1 MNDEIKEALAAIKKQ
16 EKVKESWAQSL
27 AAAPEPDRVEPAPQ
41 SPLDIEVDAVPSPSA
56 SSASSP
62 EAAARAPET
71 PQPPSL
77 AQPAAVVDTP
87 PAGGDSFAETSERE
101 AADAPEA
108 APAASSY
115 TRVPVP
121 DLPDNP
127 LRYAGRAQV
136 PFRTPDGRTHW
147 RYAPSPSPSHSSPVR
162 EAAEGFAAGLV
173 QEAQSSPELV
183 REAAEGFAAGLAQE
197 PQPQGLVARMRGA
210 FENFGN

>member
-1 MNDEIKEALAAIKKQ
+1 VNDEIKQALAAIKKQ

-27 AAAPEPDRVEPAPQ
+27 AAAPAAERAEPAREA
-41 SPLDIEVDAVPSPSA
+41 PLDIEVDAVPSPSA

-62 EAAARAPET
+62 EEAARAPET
-71 PQPPSL
+71 PPPQPR
-77 AQPAAVVDTP
+77 AQPAAVVGT
-87 PAGGDSFAETSERE
+87 PAGGDPFAETSERE
-101 AADAPEA
+101 APDAPEV
-108 APAASSY
+108 APAASPY
-115 TRVPVP
+115 TREPVP

-136 PFRTPDGRTHW
+136 RFRTPEGNVHW

-183 REAAEGFAAGLAQE
+183 REGAEGFAAGLAQE
-197 PQPQGLVARMRGA
+197 PQPRGFVARMRGA
-210 FENFGN
+210 FENLGN